1 MIFIQFYSIKC
12 LAGLPVWNLNN
23 HHQQQPIKNQSMEN
37 ESISSSFTGFKLY
50 FLLVLILEIWIFME
64 AMGERGK
71 KKKSFFFKKILLLY
85 SINTILKK
93 KTKNKKPKDLEI
105 SLQPPRKL
113 NSKRGNH
120 SKSLDLE

>member
-1 MIFIQFYSIKC
+1 
-12 LAGLPVWNLNN
+12 
-23 HHQQQPIKNQSMEN
+23 
-37 ESISSSFTGFKLY
+37 
-50 FLLVLILEIWIFME
+50 ME

-71 KKKSFFFKKILLLY
+71 KKRESFLKKKKNLLLY

-120 SKSLDLE
+120 SKSLDLEKSRDLDQI